1 MEGFGFPHFSPHSG
15 APVTL
20 LYCPENACMSLGG
33 GPIPPP
39 QGGPGMARTVAKE
52 QPDRA
57 AIASVAADLAA
68 LQQMS
73 PADLAEKYLALF
85 GAPPRSR
92 NKDFLRKRLAWR
104 IQELAEGGLSE
115 RALARIEELGPAA
128 LAAWRHPA
136 RAGATSSTRAP
147 MKSAARDPRLPPTGT
162 VLTRVHGT
170 TEHAVTVLDGS
181 FEYRGERYR
190 SLSKIARVITGTP
203 WNGYLFFFGRANGT
217 KARAGAGRR

>member
-1 MEGFGFPHFSPHSG
+1 
-15 APVTL
+15 
-20 LYCPENACMSLGG
+20 
-33 GPIPPP
+33 
-39 QGGPGMARTVAKE
+39 MARGAVRE

-57 AIASVAADLAA
+57 AIATVAADLAA
-68 LQQMS
+68 LQRMTG
-73 PADLAEKYLALF
+73 AELAERYFDLF
-85 GAPPRSR
+85 GSTPRSR
-92 NKDFLRKRLAWR
+92 NRDFLRKRLAWR

-128 LAAWRHPA
+128 LASWRRPA
-136 RAGATSSTRAP
+136 RTGISPQPRASVSP
-147 MKSAARDPRLPPTGT
+147 RARDPRVPAVGT

-170 TEHAVTVLDGS
+170 TEHTVTVLDDG

-217 KARAGAGRR
+217 KSRAGARGR